1 MSKYLNANATKPVKS
16 AKQRKVKKAHWG
28 LFFVLIVLYAAAFRG
43 ATAYGLK
50 YLWNYMEAYENSRP
64 KNALNAYME
73 NLTDEHII
81 DMGMSV
87 TAQIDMNLQS
97 EEECR
102 AVIQEAISGGV
113 TYAKKSKECTD
124 TRQVYVLRSGGQVIG
139 QFAIESGAADEYGF
153 TVWSL
158 KEESFDF
165 SFLVSGE
172 TVSMTVPSDYT
183 VSVNG
188 HPLGSEYIVEDNI
201 HYEEV
206 EDYYEDYDMA
216 YKVTYEAGPFLGQ
229 LEMTVADPEG
239 NPVTLDE
246 NFDWS
251 QFYHNCTDEETEAL
265 DEFTETYV
273 ERYVAFT
280 GSNKNTR
287 YGTYDKLMEYV
298 MADSDLARRLETAIA
313 GLQFGQSQ
321 GDEVVSITAH
331 HQMRLEE
338 GRYLCDITYEVDT
351 TGKEGVVRTTT
362 SAKLIIVET
371 DDGLKLESMNIY

>member
-1 MSKYLNANATKPVKS
+1 MSKYLNENAKKAKKPK
-16 AKQRKVKKAHWG
+16 KVKKARWG
-28 LFFVLIVLYAAAFRG
+28 LFFLVMFLYAAAFLG
-43 ATAYGLK
+43 AAVYGLK
-50 YLWNYMEAYENSRP
+50 YLWSYMEAYENSRP

-73 NLTDEHII
+73 NLTDEHIV
-81 DMGMSV
+81 DMGMAV
-87 TAQIDMNLQS
+87 TAQIDTNLQS
-97 EEECR
+97 DEECR
-102 AVIQEAISGGV
+102 AIIQEAISGGV
-113 TYAKKSKECTD
+113 SYAKKSKECTD
-124 TRQVYVLRSGGQVIG
+124 TRQVFVLRSGGQVIG
-139 QFAIESGAADEYGF
+139 EFAIESGTADEYGF

-165 SFLVSGE
+165 SFLIGE
-172 TVSMTVPSDYT
+172 KVSMTAPSDYI

-188 HPLGSEYIVEDNI
+188 HALDSAYIVEDNI

-206 EDYYEDYDMA
+206 EDYYEEYDMP
-216 YKVTYEAGPFLGQ
+216 YKVTYEAGPGLGQ
-229 LEMTVADPEG
+229 LEITAADPDG
-239 NPVTLDE
+239 NPVTFDE

-251 QFYHNCTDEETEAL
+251 QFYHNCTDEESKAL
-265 DEFTETYV
+265 DAFTETFV

-287 YGTYDKLMEYV
+287 YGTYDKLIEYV
-298 MADSDLARRLETAIA
+298 VTGSDLAKRLETAIA

-362 SAKLIIVET
+362 SAKLIIVQT
-371 DDGLKLESMNIY
+371 SDGLKLESMNIY